1 MILIETYTVPYPAC
15 CNSPGAMPKLR
26 PRHGDVQCTGEGIS
40 LLSPTSH
47 MFIVS
52 LMMAEAEEVRVWRDS
67 WQTSDMQMS

>member
-1 MILIETYTVPYPAC
+1 
-15 CNSPGAMPKLR
+15 
-26 PRHGDVQCTGEGIS
+26 
-40 LLSPTSH
+40 